1 MRGAL
6 AKELVV
12 SGRGLHTGRKVT
24 ARLRPVNPE
33 AAGQGVLF
41 RRVRHGKM
49 LGVIPATLRAWRKL
63 PLCSTLEGENG
74 LQVRTVEHLLA
85 ALLICGIDDV
95 TVDLD
100 NEEVPILDGGAEAW
114 ILGIRGVGRTSLPV
128 TRRFIRIKEPYSSA
142 VGNTG
147 RYSVAP
153 SPVYSVD
160 VKLVVHD
167 FAPMAWS
174 YEVNPETFAAEV
186 APARSYGHLKW
197 VLPAFLHGLFSKTPV
212 ARGARPSCVAAICNG
227 HVLGGMK
234 LPNEFARHKV
244 LDMVGDFA
252 LAGAPV
258 LGKFTVVQ
266 PNHRRNQ
273 IFMKRILAQRSVW
286 EWVG

>member
-1 MRGAL
+1 MTVLPPEETPSHREKTAPQEQPPASRTPSFPPPGWPTMRGAL

-128 TRRFIRIKEPYSSA
+128 TRRFILSA
-142 VGNTG
+142 IQGVT
-147 RYSVAP
+147 
-153 SPVYSVD
+153 
-160 VKLVVHD
+160 
-167 FAPMAWS
+167 
-174 YEVNPETFAAEV
+174 
-186 APARSYGHLKW
+186 
-197 VLPAFLHGLFSKTPV
+197 VLPLPRFIPWMSNLLCTTSPPWP
-212 ARGARPSCVAAICNG
+212 GAMRSIP
-227 HVLGGMK
+227 K
-234 LPNEFARHKV
+234 LLPPRWPR
-244 LDMVGDFA
+244 
-252 LAGAPV
+252 PV
-258 LGKFTVVQ
+258 LTGTSNGFFPRFCTAFFPK
-266 PNHRRNQ
+266 RR
-273 IFMKRILAQRSVW
+273 
-286 EWVG
+286 

>member
-186 APARSYGHLKW
+186 APAISLDGRDV
-197 VLPAFLHGLFSKTPV
+197 VLTGPFLRAPQMGSSRVSARPFFQNAGS
-212 ARGARPSCVAAICNG
+212 ARGKALLRRRDLQRPCS
-227 HVLGGMK
+227 
-234 LPNEFARHKV
+234 
-244 LDMVGDFA
+244 
-252 LAGAPV
+252 
-258 LGKFTVVQ
+258 
-266 PNHRRNQ
+266 RRYET
-273 IFMKRILAQRSVW
+273 AQ
-286 EWVG
+286 